1 MTGNKILAYQAYNL
15 SQDNKGV
22 KVLVGGC
29 FDIFHIGH
37 LRFLIAAKKKGDWLI
52 IALESDDFI
61 RVKKKRNP
69 FHTQQERAEIL
80 SYLDC
85 VDSVVMLPYFT
96 DDNDYMKMVNKIK
109 PEIIAVTENDK
120 LLSKK
125 ISQAKQ
131 IGGRLEIVT
140 SFINNKSSID
150 LLKAIKKLD

>member
-37 LRFLIAAKKKGDWLI
+37 LIFLIAAKKKGDWLI